1 MTSDR
6 VDADIIVIG
15 LSPAGMM
22 AARNASR
29 GGAKVTVI
37 DRKEEP
43 GIPPHPAN
51 TFFRAMIDRADEE
64 IDSRYVIHNL
74 RGARIVA
81 PSGSGVVV
89 ESPGYFI
96 DRKKFDEIYTKRL
109 QEEDVDIRLGIEAYN
124 VIRGQNS
131 FTVSTSEGSLSSK
144 IVIISDGI
152 NSKMASLLGMRPVKY
167 PQDIAWAM
175 EAEVTADGIGSQDLF
190 EYYVGS
196 VAPGWKSTYSPCG
209 GDRATLG
216 VYVRRNG
223 TDVSSFFDRWV
234 DKFKRDKGISDLEVG
249 ERKTGGDPIATI
261 PSQIV
266 TDGVMITGGAAG
278 QSGIGYGMRSGQMCG
293 DVAAEAIKKGNV
305 SADFLS
311 EYKKIWNR
319 EFRSEYYLGRLALE
333 ALRKMEDDEIN
344 SLMDTFDDQD
354 ISDIK
359 GSPLQKALH
368 TGSIMLKKNPGSIL
382 AMRSILRRK

>member
-29 GGAKVTVI
+29 GDAKVTVI

-51 TFFRAMIDRADEE
+51 TFFRAMIDRAGEE
-64 IDSRYVIHNL
+64 IDERYVIHNL

-81 PSGSGVVV
+81 PSGSSVVV

-96 DRKKFDEIYTKRL
+96 DRTMFDKIYAKKL
-109 QEEDVDIRLGIEAYN
+109 QEEGVDIRMGIEAYN

-152 NSKMASLLGMRPVKY
+152 NSKMASLLGMRPVKH

-175 EAEVTADGIGSQDLF
+175 EAEVNADGIGSQDLF

-196 VAPGWKSTYSPCG
+196 IAPGWKSTYSPCG

-234 DKFKRDKGISDLEVG
+234 DKFKKIKE
-249 ERKTGGDPIATI
+249 
-261 PSQIV
+261 SQIWRLESAKPGV
-266 TDGVMITGGAAG
+266 T
-278 QSGIGYGMRSGQMCG
+278 R
-293 DVAAEAIKKGNV
+293 
-305 SADFLS
+305 
-311 EYKKIWNR
+311 
-319 EFRSEYYLGRLALE
+319 
-333 ALRKMEDDEIN
+333 
-344 SLMDTFDDQD
+344 
-354 ISDIK
+354 
-359 GSPLQKALH
+359 
-368 TGSIMLKKNPGSIL
+368 
-382 AMRSILRRK
+382 